1 AEAADDPGAESRGGA
16 LRQRRGVEDLPPA
29 AHRADERAGRG
40 ADPRSEGCRL
50 LDARIGVKTALVTGA
65 ARGIG
70 RASAEALRKAGCKV
84 IGLDREQCD
93 VVYDLSDIAGIGLMV
108 QKLGEIDILVNN
120 AGVQTAVTI
129 DRYTDEARRRILTV
143 NLEAP
148 VELIRAVSK
157 QMVARGA
164 GRVVNLAS
172 VAAYTAHTDLWYG
185 VTKAGVVSFTRSFA
199 ALLGPQGIQV
209 NAVAPG
215 PIDTP
220 LLDKAQPE
228 RAQELM
234 TKVYTRRKGQPEE
247 VAEAIRW
254 LALDA
259 PEIING
265 AVLDITD
272 GCFLR

>member
-1 AEAADDPGAESRGGA
+1 
-16 LRQRRGVEDLPPA
+16 LR
-29 AHRADERAGRG
+29 
-40 ADPRSEGCRL
+40 
-50 LDARIGVKTALVTGA
+50 TALVTGA

-70 RASAEALRKAGCKV
+70 RAAADALQKAGLKV
-84 IGLDREQCD
+84 LRLDLQGEIA
-93 VVYDLSDIAGIGLMV
+93 YDLTHLAGIAKLIDR
-108 QKLGEIDILVNN
+108 LGEIHVLVNN
-120 AGVQTAVTI
+120 AGVQTAVSI
-129 DRYTDEARRRILTV
+129 DKYTEEHRARILRI

-157 QMVARGA
+157 QMIARKS
-164 GRVVNLAS
+164 GRIVNLAS
-172 VAAYTAHTDLWYG
+172 VAAYTPHTDLWYG

-199 ALLGPQGIQV
+199 SYLGPHGIQV

-228 RAQELM
+228 RVAELM
-234 TKVYTRRKGQPEE
+234 KRVYTRRKGRPEE

-265 AVLDITD
+265 AVIDVTD
-272 GCFLR
+272 GSFLR

>member
-1 AEAADDPGAESRGGA
+1 MG
-16 LRQRRGVEDLPPA
+16 L
-29 AHRADERAGRG
+29 
-40 ADPRSEGCRL
+40 
-50 LDARIGVKTALVTGA
+50 KTALVTGA

-70 RASAEALRKAGCKV
+70 RACADALRKAGCKV

-93 VVYDLSDIAGIGLMV
+93 IVYDLSNVAGIPAMV
-108 QKLGEIDILVNN
+108 EKLGQVDILVNN
-120 AGVQTAVTI
+120 AGVQTAVSI
-129 DRYTDEARRRILTV
+129 DRYTDEARRRILAV

-148 VELIRAVSK
+148 VELIRAVSNGMIK
-157 QMVARGA
+157 RKH
-164 GRVVNLAS
+164 GRIISLAS
-172 VAAYTAHTDLWYG
+172 IAAYGPHTDLWYG

-199 ALLGPQGIQV
+199 SYLGPHGIQV

-228 RAQELM
+228 RVAELM
-234 TKVYTRRKGQPEE
+234 KRVYTRRKGQPEE

-259 PEIING
+259 PQIING

-272 GCFLR
+272 GSFLR

>member
-1 AEAADDPGAESRGGA
+1 M
-16 LRQRRGVEDLPPA
+16 
-29 AHRADERAGRG
+29 
-40 ADPRSEGCRL
+40 
-50 LDARIGVKTALVTGA
+50 KTALVTGA

-70 RASAEALRKAGCKV
+70 HAASEALQKSGVKV
-84 IGLDREQCD
+84 LRLDREFPSRNPEQIF
-93 VVYDLSDIAGIGLMV
+93 YDLTDLAGIP
-108 QKLGEIDILVNN
+108 KLVESLGQIDILVNN
-120 AGVQTAVTI
+120 AGVQTAVGI
-129 DRYTDEARRRILTV
+129 DKYTDEQRTRILRI

-157 QMVARGA
+157 QMVARRS
-164 GRVVNLAS
+164 GRIVNLAS

-228 RAQELM
+228 RVDQLM
-234 TKVYTRRKGQPEE
+234 KIVYTRRKGRPDE
-247 VAEAIRW
+247 VAEAVRW
-254 LALDA
+254 LAVDA
-259 PEIING
+259 PVIING
-265 AVLDITD
+265 AVVDVTD
-272 GCFLR
+272 GCVLR

>member
-1 AEAADDPGAESRGGA
+1 M
-16 LRQRRGVEDLPPA
+16 
-29 AHRADERAGRG
+29 
-40 ADPRSEGCRL
+40 
-50 LDARIGVKTALVTGA
+50 KTALVTGA
-65 ARGIG
+65 ASGIG
-70 RASAEALRKAGCKV
+70 RAVSELFGKSGFKV
-84 IGLDREQCD
+84 ISLDSKAIPGGIT
-93 VVYDLSDIAGIGLMV
+93 YDLTDLAGIPQLIDS
-108 QKLGEIDILVNN
+108 LGEIDVLVNN
-120 AGVQTAVTI
+120 AGVQNAVSI
-129 DRYTDEARRRILTV
+129 DRYTDEQRSRILRV

-157 QMVARGA
+157 QMVRRRS
-164 GRVVNLAS
+164 GRIISLAS
-172 VAAYTAHTDLWYG
+172 VAAYSAHTDLWYG

-228 RAQELM
+228 RVEQLM
-234 TKVYTRRKGQPEE
+234 KVVYTRRKGRPGE

-254 LALDA
+254 LAMDA

-265 AVLDITD
+265 AVIDITD
-272 GCFLR
+272 GSFLR

>member
-1 AEAADDPGAESRGGA
+1 M
-16 LRQRRGVEDLPPA
+16 
-29 AHRADERAGRG
+29 
-40 ADPRSEGCRL
+40 
-50 LDARIGVKTALVTGA
+50 KTALVTGA

-70 RASAEALRKAGCKV
+70 RAAADALQKAGLRV
-84 IGLDREQCD
+84 LALDREFSD
-93 VVYDLSDIAGIGLMV
+93 RGSERIPYDLQDLAGIPKLIAG
-108 QKLGEIDILVNN
+108 LGQIDVLVNN
-120 AGVQTAVTI
+120 AGVQNAVSI
-129 DRYTDEARRRILTV
+129 DKYTDEQRARILRI

-157 QMVARGA
+157 QMIARKS
-164 GRVVNLAS
+164 GRIVSLAS

-199 ALLGPQGIQV
+199 SYLGPHGIQV

-228 RAQELM
+228 RVEQLM
-234 TKVYTRRKGQPEE
+234 KLVYTRRKGKPEE

-254 LALDA
+254 LAIDA
-259 PEIING
+259 PAILNG
-265 AVLDITD
+265 AVIDVTD

>member
-1 AEAADDPGAESRGGA
+1 
-16 LRQRRGVEDLPPA
+16 L
-29 AHRADERAGRG
+29 
-40 ADPRSEGCRL
+40 
-50 LDARIGVKTALVTGA
+50 KTALVTGA

-70 RASAEALRKAGCKV
+70 RAAADALQKAGLRV
-84 IGLDREQCD
+84 LRLDLQGEIA
-93 VVYDLSDIAGIGLMV
+93 YDLTDLAGIPKLIDG
-108 QKLGEIDILVNN
+108 LGEIHVLVNN
-120 AGVQTAVTI
+120 AGVQTAVSI
-129 DRYTDEARRRILTV
+129 DQYTEQQRARILRV

-148 VELIRAVSK
+148 VELIRAVSR
-157 QMVARGA
+157 QMLARKN
-164 GRVVNLAS
+164 GRIVNLAS
-172 VAAYTAHTDLWYG
+172 VAAYTPHTDLWYG

-199 ALLGPQGIQV
+199 ACLGPHGIQV

-228 RAQELM
+228 RVEELM
-234 TKVYTRRKGQPEE
+234 KRVYTRRKGRPEE

-265 AVLDITD
+265 AVIDVTD
-272 GCFLR
+272 GSFLR

>member
-1 AEAADDPGAESRGGA
+1 VTG
-16 LRQRRGVEDLPPA
+16 
-29 AHRADERAGRG
+29 AGRG
-40 ADPRSEGCRL
+40 IGLATAD
-50 LDARIGVKTALVTGA
+50 ALQ
-65 ARGIG
+65 
-70 RASAEALRKAGCKV
+70 KAGMRV
-84 IGLDREQCD
+84 LRLDLQGEIA
-93 VVYDLSDIAGIGLMV
+93 YDLADLAGIP
-108 QKLGEIDILVNN
+108 KLVDSLGQIDVLVNN
-120 AGVQTAVTI
+120 AGVQNAVAI
-129 DRYTDEARRRILTV
+129 DRYTEEQRRRILRI

-148 VELIRAVSK
+148 VEMIRRVSK
-157 QMVARGA
+157 GMVERKA
-164 GRVVNLAS
+164 GRIVNLAS

-228 RAQELM
+228 RVEELM
-234 TKVYTRRKGQPEE
+234 KKVYTRRKGRPEE

-259 PEIING
+259 PAIING
-265 AVLDITD
+265 AVIDITD
-272 GCFLR
+272 GAVLR

>member
-1 AEAADDPGAESRGGA
+1 MT
-16 LRQRRGVEDLPPA
+16 
-29 AHRADERAGRG
+29 
-40 ADPRSEGCRL
+40 
-50 LDARIGVKTALVTGA
+50 TALVTGA

-70 RASAEALRKAGCKV
+70 RAVADALQKAGLRV
-84 IGLDREQCD
+84 LRLDLQGEIA
-93 VVYDLSDIAGIGLMV
+93 YDLTNLAGIPKLIDG
-108 QKLGEIDILVNN
+108 LGEIHVLVNN
-120 AGVQTAVTI
+120 AGVQTAVSI
-129 DRYTDEARRRILTV
+129 DQYTEEQRARILRV

-148 VELIRAVSK
+148 VELIRAVSR
-157 QMVARGA
+157 QMIARKN
-164 GRVVNLAS
+164 GRIVNLAS
-172 VAAYTAHTDLWYG
+172 VAAYTPHTDLWYG

-199 ALLGPQGIQV
+199 AHLGPHGIQV

-228 RAQELM
+228 RVEELM
-234 TKVYTRRKGQPEE
+234 KRVYTRRKGRSEE

-265 AVLDITD
+265 AVIDVTD
-272 GCFLR
+272 GSFLR

>member
-1 AEAADDPGAESRGGA
+1 M
-16 LRQRRGVEDLPPA
+16 
-29 AHRADERAGRG
+29 
-40 ADPRSEGCRL
+40 
-50 LDARIGVKTALVTGA
+50 TGA

-70 RASAEALRKAGCKV
+70 RAVADALQKG
-84 IGLDREQCD
+84 GLRVLPLDLQGEIA
-93 VVYDLSDIAGIGLMV
+93 YDLTNLAGIPKLIDG
-108 QKLGEIDILVNN
+108 LGEIDILVNN
-120 AGVQTAVTI
+120 AGVQTAVSI
-129 DRYTDEARRRILTV
+129 DQYTEEQRARILCV

-148 VELIRAVSK
+148 VELIRAVSR
-157 QMVARGA
+157 QMIARKN
-164 GRVVNLAS
+164 GRIVNLAS

-199 ALLGPQGIQV
+199 AYLGPHGIQV

-228 RAQELM
+228 RVEELM
-234 TKVYTRRKGQPEE
+234 KRVYTRRKGRPEE

-265 AVLDITD
+265 AVIDVTD
-272 GCFLR
+272 GSFLR

>member
-1 AEAADDPGAESRGGA
+1 
-16 LRQRRGVEDLPPA
+16 LR
-29 AHRADERAGRG
+29 
-40 ADPRSEGCRL
+40 
-50 LDARIGVKTALVTGA
+50 TALVTGA

-70 RASAEALRKAGCKV
+70 RAAADALQKAGLKV
-84 IGLDREQCD
+84 LRLDLQGEIA
-93 VVYDLSDIAGIGLMV
+93 YDLTHLAGIGKLIDG
-108 QKLGEIDILVNN
+108 LGEIHVLVNN
-120 AGVQTAVTI
+120 AGVQTAVSI
-129 DRYTDEARRRILTV
+129 DKYTEEQRARILRI

-157 QMVARGA
+157 QMIARKS
-164 GRVVNLAS
+164 GRIVNLAS
-172 VAAYTAHTDLWYG
+172 VAAYTPHTDLWYG

-199 ALLGPQGIQV
+199 SYLGPHGIQV

-228 RAQELM
+228 RVAELM
-234 TKVYTRRKGQPEE
+234 KRVYTRRKGRPEE

-265 AVLDITD
+265 AVIDVTD
-272 GCFLR
+272 GSFLR